1 MSLTDR
7 FGRPITYLRISV
19 TDRCNLRCVYCLPES
34 GVQWQARED
43 QLSAQEIAR
52 VTEAAAQGGVKR
64 VRLTGGEPLVR
75 PDIVEIVGRIAAISG
90 IEEVS
95 LTTNAMLLESLAG
108 PLAEAGLKRVNIS
121 LDTLNADKFKRIT
134 RGGKIDRLWRG
145 IAAAEAAGLAPL
157 KLNTVVVNGL
167 NADELPALARL
178 TVENPWHVR
187 FIELMPVGNAQNWGE
202 GFPSLADRYISVQ
215 EMQMRLS
222 SFGLQPVTTPIG
234 NGPARTFRIPHA
246 LGTVGFISPLG
257 EHFCQNCNRL
267 RLTADGHL
275 RPCLLLDGE
284 VNIREA
290 VRAGQPLLPFL
301 QQAVD
306 AKPEGH
312 ELFLQHYPESR
323 RMAQIGG

>member
-1 MSLTDR
+1 M
-7 FGRPITYLRISV
+7 
-19 TDRCNLRCVYCLPES
+19 PEK
-34 GVQWQARED
+34 GVQWQAREN
-43 QLSAQEIAR
+43 QLSAEEIAR

-75 PDIVEIVGRIAAISG
+75 PDIVEIVARIASIPG

-95 LTTNAMLLESLAG
+95 LTTNAMLLERLAG
-108 PLAEAGLKRVNIS
+108 PLADAGLKRVNIS
-121 LDTLNADKFKRIT
+121 LDTLDEDKFRRIT

-167 NADELPALARL
+167 NADELPALAHL
-178 TVENPWHVR
+178 TMENPWHVR

-202 GFPSLADRYISVQ
+202 GFPSLPDRYISVQ
-215 EMQMRLS
+215 EMQRRLS
-222 SFGLQPVTTPIG
+222 TFDPSTGSGQRLQPVTTPIG
-234 NGPARTFRIPHA
+234 NGPARTFQIPGA

-267 RLTADGHL
+267 RLTADGYL

-284 VNIREA
+284 VNVRDAIRT
-290 VRAGQPLLPFL
+290 GKSLLPFL

-306 AKPEGH
+306 AKPQGH